1 MSGYDK
7 KLAKKIKSKGLGKLK
22 FFCQMCQKQCRDAN
36 GFKCHAMSEGHLRQ
50 MEIFRQNPGKM
61 MDEFSKK
68 FENGFI
74 NLLSRRW
81 RSKTVN
87 ANIVYN
93 EFIHDKEHVHMNST
107 KWDSLTSFARYLGQT
122 GKCTVEESER
132 GLMLRWIDPDVKKQ
146 QRKERKLIQSK
157 ANEIERKRR
166 EMNERI
172 ERAKELE
179 KQIQRKQQQNGLNNY
194 NKITNTSTHGN
205 IYDGNGNHVM
215 NVIKVD
221 NNRKRKRLGVG
232 NAFGDEDAPQHIKTS
247 ILEPMLI
254 PTSTT
259 KGTDDDNN
267 NKTKKLKLVSNIL
280 QSSGIIENKSI
291 ASSSSNSNNTV
302 IVANTNKN
310 TGTSTINNNMAND
323 DHLKNN
329 KTNKIVSPPPQQQ
342 KQQQPSEEVAW
353 LMKGIVVKVMDK
365 NISNGIFYKKKG
377 YVKKVIDKY
386 GGKIVMDSGEKIIL
400 DQKLLETVIPKAGS
414 SSKIM
419 ILYGP
424 MRGLTGYVHEL
435 LLDEYKASIQLEDR
449 NDFIKLEYEHISKI
463 HIKKKKK

>member
-1 MSGYDK
+1 
-7 KLAKKIKSKGLGKLK
+7 
-22 FFCQMCQKQCRDAN
+22 
-36 GFKCHAMSEGHLRQ
+36 
-50 MEIFRQNPGKM
+50 
-61 MDEFSKK
+61 
-68 FENGFI
+68 
-74 NLLSRRW
+74 
-81 RSKTVN
+81 
-87 ANIVYN
+87 
-93 EFIHDKEHVHMNST
+93 
-107 KWDSLTSFARYLGQT
+107 
-122 GKCTVEESER
+122 
-132 GLMLRWIDPDVKKQ
+132 
-146 QRKERKLIQSK
+146 
-157 ANEIERKRR
+157 
-166 EMNERI
+166 
-172 ERAKELE
+172 
-179 KQIQRKQQQNGLNNY
+179 
-194 NKITNTSTHGN
+194 
-205 IYDGNGNHVM
+205 
-215 NVIKVD
+215 
-221 NNRKRKRLGVG
+221 
-232 NAFGDEDAPQHIKTS
+232 
-247 ILEPMLI
+247 MLI

-342 KQQQPSEEVAW
+342 KQQQPSEVAW